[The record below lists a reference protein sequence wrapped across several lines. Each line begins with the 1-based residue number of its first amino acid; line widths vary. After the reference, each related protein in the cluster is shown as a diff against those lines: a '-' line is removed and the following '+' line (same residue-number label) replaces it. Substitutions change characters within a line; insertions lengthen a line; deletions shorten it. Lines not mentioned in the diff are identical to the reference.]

1 MKKCILC
8 KGDLSKLFTIENM
21 PSSAQDIPA
30 LEELESD
37 KPITVS
43 LCQCRACSLIQ
54 LDSEAVY
61 YYKDV
66 IRASSISS
74 TMRELRLKQ
83 YKHFAKKYNLHS
95 KKIIEIGCGGGEFLE
110 LWKEVGVEA
119 YGTEHKKELVEKARK
134 AGLLVEEDFPEGK
147 EHKFKA
153 APFAAFCSF
162 NFLEH
167 QPDPL
172 AYLRAAAYNLEEGG
186 YGLITVPSF
195 EYILENKSFYEIIP
209 DHIAYYTFE
218 SLELALNLAGFK
230 VLEKEMIN
238 RDTLSFIVKKKSL
251 VNVEEI
257 KNQKEV
263 ISSEILSFVQACKKE
278 GKTLAIWGAS
288 HQGFT
293 LCATLGLN
301 EFVEYIID
309 SAKFKQGLYAPAS
322 HIKIIAP
329 EDAYKNPVDVI
340 IIVAPG
346 YTKEIS
352 AIIRR
357 NFTTPV
363 EIYSLMTDRLMK
375 CD

>member
-1 MKKCILC
+1 MKRCILC
-8 KGDLSKLFTIENM
+8 NSELNKLFTIENM
-21 PSSAQDIPA
+21 PASAQDIPA
-30 LEELESD
+30 KKDLEKD
-37 KPITVS
+37 KPLNIS
-43 LCQCRACSLIQ
+43 LCQCKACSLIQ
-54 LDSEAVY
+54 LDTEAVY

-74 TMRELRLKQ
+74 TMRELRLGQ
-83 YKHFAKKYNLHS
+83 YKNFVEKYDLNE
-95 KKIIEIGCGGGEFLE
+95 KKIIEIGCGAGEFLE
-110 LWKEVGVEA
+110 LWKEFDVKA
-119 YGTEHKKELVEKARK
+119 YGTEHKKELVQKARQ
-134 AGLLVEEDFPEGK
+134 AGLSVEEDFPESS
-147 EHKFKA
+147 EHSFKD

-172 AYLRAAAYNLEEGG
+172 GYLKAAAHNLEEGG

-218 SLELALNLAGFK
+218 SLESALNLAGFE
-230 VLEKEMIN
+230 VLKKETIN
-238 RDTLSFIVKKKSL
+238 RDTLSFEVRKRL
-251 VNVEEI
+251 PVNVEDI
-257 KNQKEV
+257 KKQKDV
-263 ISSEILSFVQACKKE
+263 ISNEILTFANNCKNSQ
-278 GKTLAIWGAS
+278 KTLAIWGAS

-293 LCATLGLN
+293 LCATLGLK
-301 EFVEYIID
+301 EYVEYIID

-322 HIKIIAP
+322 HIKIISP
-329 EDAYKNPVDVI
+329 EEAYKDPVDVI

-352 AIIRR
+352 GIIRK
-357 NFTTPV
+357 NFNSNV
-363 EIYSLMTDRLMK
+363 EIYTLMTDRLIK

>member
-1 MKKCILC
+1 
-8 KGDLSKLFTIENM
+8 M

-37 KPITVS
+37 KPLTVS
-43 LCQCRACSLIQ
+43 LCQCRACSLVQ

-263 ISSEILSFVQACKKE
+263 IRSEILSFVQACKKE

-363 EIYSLMTDRLMK
+363 EIYTLMTDRLMK